1 MNFIE
6 LEEKKMTEKKSTV
19 QESTVTVQESKV
31 MEEKVEKV
39 EEQNTKLFVERD
51 TFTGSDGKKYWNYF
65 LRAKIRERDK
75 KINFSPK
82 DKGGYDFLDM
92 VFEIADKAELV
103 MTTSTMKDDAGKRT
117 KYTSYKLVN
126 IDEEGT
132 PFEAS
137 VKPSQD
143 SDKNMLAVV
152 LHKLKNKGV

>member
-1 MNFIE
+1 
-6 LEEKKMTEKKSTV
+6 MTEKKSTV

-103 MTTSTMKDDAGKRT
+103 ISEEEMTNEIT
-117 KYTSYKLVN
+117 KKVSKYKTYKLVVK
-126 IDEEGT
+126 DEDGLE
-132 PFEAS
+132 FECG
-137 VKPSQD
+137 VRPSKD
-143 SDKNMLAVV
+143 SDKSLMNMLIM
-152 LHKLKNKGV
+152 LKEKAGV